1 MYMPAHTRMHMYI
14 YIYIRSI
21 YVSNKFTKPVRGQR
35 KTKIA
40 KKITKRNKKTERE
53 AQQEAK
59 LMQAKGQ

>member
-1 MYMPAHTRMHMYI
+1 MNIHIPRPKISHVI
-14 YIYIRSI
+14 Q
-21 YVSNKFTKPVRGQR
+21 QR
-35 KTKIA
+35 QKIA